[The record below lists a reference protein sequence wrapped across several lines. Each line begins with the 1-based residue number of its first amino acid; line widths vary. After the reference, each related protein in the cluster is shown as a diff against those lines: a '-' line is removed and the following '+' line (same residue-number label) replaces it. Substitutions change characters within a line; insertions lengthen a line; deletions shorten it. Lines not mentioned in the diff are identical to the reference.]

1 MHLSPIKRRA
11 PTATDYYSFDL
22 TDDPNL
28 ILGLSN
34 LNLMGASDVENHDLR
49 SEVEAYFLDMH
60 GVSDSILFWQVSYN
74 FINSYY

>member
-1 MHLSPIKRRA
+1 M
-11 PTATDYYSFDL
+11 ATDDYNFGL

-34 LNLMGASDVENHDLR
+34 LNLMDAGDPESHDLR

-60 GVSDSILFWQVSYN
+60 GVSDSILFWQVSYHK
-74 FINSYY
+74 FIYPCR